1 MSKVLSVPSRRH
13 FSHENAACPPKIIV
27 FADGS
32 GILSQA
38 GALLLIQVLEVT
50 GLERQLPAA
59 LQVAG
64 AAGDP

>member
-1 MSKVLSVPSRRH
+1 MK
-13 FSHENAACPPKIIV
+13 NTACPPKIIV
-27 FADGS
+27 SADGS

-50 GLERQLPAA
+50 GLERQLSAA

>member
-1 MSKVLSVPSRRH
+1 M
-13 FSHENAACPPKIIV
+13 